1 MRKLFLL
8 LLVLPLLAFAQDNES
23 FLLNISE
30 ITVKHGHNAQFM
42 EGVKTWKKC
51 YQDNKGDEP
60 WNMWRRV
67 QGEGTVY
74 ALTSRMANWAEM
86 DKEGD
91 DASKA
96 CRIHVVNLIMPHVSS
111 VNYNIA
117 RYLPKVSTMNSS
129 DENTLVWV
137 WDVKTSNSRDFM
149 EVVREISGAIQ
160 KAEGNKRGAWYSMEG
175 GGPDAPNYFVAVPF
189 KNFASMDIDREGVW
203 EIYEKQ
209 NGKTKTDALRK
220 KMNASISSDWSYM
233 YSLIKDLSF

>member
-8 LLVLPLLAFAQDNES
+8 LLVLPLVAFAQEDES

-51 YQDNKGDEP
+51 YKDNKGDEP

-86 DKEGD
+86 DEDGD
-91 DASKA
+91 EASKA
-96 CRIHVVNLIMPHVSS
+96 CRMQVVNLIMPHVKS

-117 RYLPKVSTMNSS
+117 RYMPKISS
-129 DENTLVWV
+129 MGSNDNTVVWV
-137 WDVKTSNSRDFM
+137 WNVQTSNSRDFM
-149 EVVREISGAIQ
+149 AVVNEIAASLQ
-160 KAEGNKRGAWYSMEG
+160 KAEGTKRGAWYGLQG
-175 GGPDAPNYFVAVPF
+175 GGPDAADYFVAVPF
-189 KNFASMDIDREGVW
+189 KNFAGMDVDRDGVW
-203 EIYEKQ
+203 NVYEKQ
-209 NGKTKTDALRK
+209 NGKSKTDALRS
-220 KMNASISSDWSYM
+220 KMNASISNEWTYI
-233 YSLIKDLSF
+233 YSLDKEMSF